1 MQHLGAARVNR
12 KRQSRVST
20 GSAALPDGWFP
31 IEPQVLKN
39 GKARGRP
46 GPDVLGLANTVDPL
60 TFLAQKPNER
70 SVNGEKQQ
78 QNPRRRRLR
87 ASGASGFP
95 VAEAFSPQRSLRLAK
110 LPLLKTRSREEDVEV
125 GGLSNQ
131 LLVKTPTQMSAPRD
145 TELPLHELIQ
155 TMDDAVK
162 ADPSAE
168 LNQSSIARLF
178 MNQWLRQFEAD
189 RRSYKSVA
197 VRFEV
202 GFEELQRR
210 TVNLPRPN
218 DLITTFCRKVLE
230 DLTPHFGPYAS
241 LFRVLSAELIQ
252 SIYARDGLP
261 YFALVKHHKR
271 LLLTLRKDKEWREER
286 NEVLSDDI
294 GKVYSM
300 FLRFLTEC
308 TYALSRMLFHE
319 WHSIAI
325 VQKKN
330 NRKYV
335 AYFSNWFSN
344 SPKAILGKVFVA
356 WKREAAMHRIEKIQ
370 KQMQID
376 FQALA
381 VVKRQVDDLT
391 RQRDIAQADNLTMR
405 SDRKQAEEWARTLEL
420 RIKAAS
426 SYLDTTRR
434 REAQV
439 CQEGQLRVE
448 AVACL
453 PPLILESLLR
463 GYHGVGFLQQAP
475 VQVQGI
481 SSGSIGDSGD
491 SGAQM
496 DSAEKGVSSV
506 LLECLAEISRLQSI
520 SLRRKSSSLSPTRA
534 GRSNSVV
541 VGTAGRSNSVVVGT
555 GLVETDEQSPSL
567 QAAAVAASTGS
578 PTGRR
583 AAAGAVSQDELSGR
597 TFSKFFTSLRDRI
610 QDPDAKV
617 LFTPT
622 LIQEYS
628 IDKDKQLN
636 QHENAQVAREYEQ
649 LLRAIRVQDEHYAS
663 NSKLFSSRMLESHE
677 ISLVPNHS
685 LPNRALQVTDG
696 FAGSDKGDLGII
708 NGAKRFW
715 VASVAA
721 SKPRTPSRGA
731 QLKRTL
737 TRKQSSLI
745 LKERPQTQQV
755 SLLEN
760 IELFRETDFDI
771 SPRHSRGFTIL
782 LLAHIAT
789 EYGSLLFSPADM
801 SAFTHN
807 AYLHP
812 ASGKSE
818 LVQAQSSQ
826 DLKKGK
832 PSEGKARS
840 TPTPSP
846 AQSSLS
852 LAPADTQS
860 TSSVV
865 IESSANTNNSLRNI
879 LPIVT
884 AYDTWNQISEQLIS
898 GNVVQSRG
906 LTPKVVVDP
915 NESISGDLL
924 RTQGVSSGIPI
935 RPMLR
940 HQFEPLSHSSF
951 LVSTRDKSGR
961 RTSITTGDG
970 NTFHTAR
977 IRHLTAEGPDR
988 LLKSIE
994 TIHASVKT
1002 TSAKMKDFQV
1012 THQQLRELRVT
1023 QWQTASE
1030 LASQFATKQSETLA
1044 PAVAV
1049 GQLDH
1054 REHVYECISLTNNTM
1069 RRIFS
1074 VEENP
1079 DAELTRVRAV
1089 LEKHHRVIRQL
1100 YTPFRA
1106 NVKHAMSLD
1115 DLWHIV
1121 KILRLP
1127 REIHVLP
1134 ILRDEEMVANGYE
1147 QLFSP
1152 EDLAELVLQL
1162 CNEQFQSQIA
1172 PLSARVDYFVT
1183 QHLTIATQN
1192 RSLVRTLMHRP
1203 DVKLAIGS
1211 HSQTIRIIFRRYC
1224 AKEREMMTPANGP
1237 TKLKLRHTAP
1247 RINKYMRMIDWQAFV
1262 QEYHLVR
1269 ARFSM
1274 DQAMNV
1280 FRNVQEAPPGSDDQ
1294 LELIYSEFCEA
1305 LVGMA
1310 MFYFPDPFL
1319 KTATKVT
1326 QFLRRYLPLTPD
1338 EDHA

>member
-218 DLITTFCRKVLE
+218 DLITTFCCKVLE

-475 VQVQGI
+475 VQVQ
-481 SSGSIGDSGD
+481 
-491 SGAQM
+491 
-496 DSAEKGVSSV
+496 
-506 LLECLAEISRLQSI
+506 
-520 SLRRKSSSLSPTRA
+520 
-534 GRSNSVV
+534 
-541 VGTAGRSNSVVVGT
+541 
-555 GLVETDEQSPSL
+555 
-567 QAAAVAASTGS
+567 
-578 PTGRR
+578 
-583 AAAGAVSQDELSGR
+583 
-597 TFSKFFTSLRDRI
+597 
-610 QDPDAKV
+610 
-617 LFTPT
+617 
-622 LIQEYS
+622 
-628 IDKDKQLN
+628 
-636 QHENAQVAREYEQ
+636 
-649 LLRAIRVQDEHYAS
+649 
-663 NSKLFSSRMLESHE
+663 
-677 ISLVPNHS
+677 
-685 LPNRALQVTDG
+685 
-696 FAGSDKGDLGII
+696 
-708 NGAKRFW
+708 
-715 VASVAA
+715 
-721 SKPRTPSRGA
+721 
-731 QLKRTL
+731 
-737 TRKQSSLI
+737 
-745 LKERPQTQQV
+745 
-755 SLLEN
+755 
-760 IELFRETDFDI
+760 
-771 SPRHSRGFTIL
+771 
-782 LLAHIAT
+782 AT